1 MARRSNSDDVQNL
14 HDYGIHI
21 PSRTIVFPIV
31 GEDCDINQSSVNST
45 MANFHIL
52 ESMNSSSPITFILN
66 SYGGDVYQALGLY
79 DFIRSLHSE
88 VHIKVFGAC
97 MSGATLILQ
106 AGDKR
111 LISANTTFMMH
122 VGESTYGDHS
132 NNVRNW
138 VDYENKVIVP
148 KMKEIYASRLV
159 RLPKESAKQLDNRL
173 DKLLDFDT
181 ILTADRVVEL
191 GLADEIVQVTTLSD

>member
-1 MARRSNSDDVQNL
+1 
-14 HDYGIHI
+14 
-21 PSRTIVFPIV
+21 
-31 GEDCDINQSSVNST
+31 
-45 MANFHIL
+45 
-52 ESMNSSSPITFILN
+52 
-66 SYGGDVYQALGLY
+66 
-79 DFIRSLHSE
+79 
-88 VHIKVFGAC
+88 
-97 MSGATLILQ
+97 
-106 AGDKR
+106 
-111 LISANTTFMMH
+111 MMH

-191 GLADEIVQVTTLSD
+191 GLADEIVQVTTLND